1 VGYGAGYIASVENG
15 AKEIIDPRPFAVGS
29 IVETFK
35 KYAHLSKVL
44 PAMGYGKEQ
53 IKELEETINRCDADV
68 VVSGTPIDL
77 NRILNV
83 NKPIVRV
90 RYGVGKETEKE
101 LRHIVDEFLSS

>member
-1 VGYGAGYIASVENG
+1 
-15 AKEIIDPRPFAVGS
+15 
-29 IVETFK
+29 VETFK
-35 KYAHLSKVL
+35 KYPHLSKVL

-77 NRILNV
+77 SRILNV

-90 RYGVGKETEKE
+90 RYGVGKETEEEIEK
-101 LRHIVDEFLSS
+101 IVEEFLERMNLS